1 MSAPNSSAVQT
12 PKLGPIPKALAGVL
26 AVLMVWLGGRTG
38 IAILM
43 AFLGIPLFSIMG
55 GGAAVAWLSID
66 DPTRQHVRFIAG
78 DVLQDKFAGSPILVT
93 IPLFTFVG
101 YLMAESKTPER
112 IVRASRAFF
121 GWMPGGLAVVCI
133 CASAFFTTLT
143 GASGVTIVA
152 IGGLLYPALR
162 QQKYP
167 DDFSLG
173 LVTTGGSLGLLLPPS
188 LPILVY
194 SLVAAVPINETFKAG
209 LVPGFLVMVVLGVY
223 SAYVGVKAKL
233 VRTSPDLREMGAAL
247 WEIKWEMF
255 VPVIILGGLAT
266 GFTGL
271 DESAAI
277 TALYVLV
284 VEVWVYGD
292 LSLKKDLP
300 RIARNSMSLAGAV
313 ILILAMANSLMNYV
327 DFVRVPE
334 HLLHWLETHTSLDTS
349 WKFLIGLNIFLLV
362 IGMLMDGFSA
372 ILVSVPLIIPIATTF
387 RMNPFH
393 LGMIFLLNL
402 EIAYVCPP
410 LGLNL
415 YISSFRFE
423 RPVVSLYK
431 VVLPF
436 VGLLVLTLGIVTY
449 FPKVST
455 ILLEGQIEQERQ
467 KDLKSIEACERPTYE
482 YDRLQC
488 VQSDP
493 LNRKPCDARS
503 EYVHCL
509 AAPTNDAD
517 DAEFQNYCVK
527 AFQKTCVQ
535 NFWKDPRQGEVCP
548 GKPWAE
554 RWVENKARCNAK
566 NGIVPTPPGGAGS
579 AAPAPSGSAPSGGI
593 DEDELMKAML
603 GGGAAS
609 AAPSGSASAAPSG
622 SASGAPPAAS
632 GSAAPGGEDDLLKDM
647 LK

>member
-1 MSAPNSSAVQT
+1 MSAPTSSPTT
-12 PKLGPIPKALAGVL
+12 PKLGPVPKAIAALVAILLLVL
-26 AVLMVWLGGRTG
+26 GRTTG
-38 IAILM
+38 AFMLL
-43 AFLGIPLFSIMG
+43 AFLGVPLFAIMG
-55 GGAAVAWLSID
+55 GGAAYAWLTID
-66 DPTRQHVRFIAG
+66 DPTRQFVRFIAG

-133 CASAFFTTLT
+133 FASAFFTTLT

-209 LVPGFLVMVVLGVY
+209 LLPGFLVMVVLGIY
-223 SAYVGVKAKL
+223 SAYIGVKTKL
-233 VRTSPDLREMGAAL
+233 PTTPLDLKEMGASL
-247 WEIKWEMF
+247 WLIKWEML

-277 TALYVLV
+277 TALYTLV
-284 VEVWVYGD
+284 VEVWVYKD
-292 LSLKKDLP
+292 LDLKKDLP

-334 HLLHWLETHTSLDTS
+334 HLLHWLESHTSLDSS
-349 WKFLIGLNIFLLV
+349 WKFLIGLNIFLLI

-436 VGLLVLTLGIVTY
+436 VGLLVICLGLVTY
-449 FPKVST
+449 IPRIST
-455 ILLEGQIEQERQ
+455 FLLEKDIEAERL
-467 KDLKSIEACERPTYE
+467 KDLKSIDNCERPTFD

-503 EYVHCL
+503 ELVHCL
-509 AAPTNDAD
+509 AAPTPESD
-517 DAEFQNYCVK
+517 DPEYQAYCVK
-527 AFQKTCVQ
+527 AYQKTCVE
-535 NFWKDPRQGEVCP
+535 NAWKDKFRDEVCP
-548 GKPWAE
+548 GKPWTE
-554 RWVENKARCNAK
+554 RYADNKARCNAK
-566 NGIVPTPPGGAGS
+566 QGIAPTPAPTGSTPAPAGSEAPGGIDEDELLKTMLGGSGSASAAPSGS
-579 AAPAPSGSAPSGGI
+579 AAPAPSGSAP
-593 DEDELMKAML
+593 
-603 GGGAAS
+603 
-609 AAPSGSASAAPSG
+609 P
-622 SASGAPPAAS
+622 
-632 GSAAPGGEDDLLKDM
+632 GEDDLLKDM

>member
-1 MSAPNSSAVQT
+1 MSAQSSGPASGAQT
-12 PKLGPIPKALAGVL
+12 PKLGPVAK
-26 AVLMVWLGGRTG
+26 G
-38 IAILM
+38 IAGLVAALLLLVGKTTGVFILL
-43 AFLGIPLFSIMG
+43 AFLGVPLFAIMG
-55 GGAAVAWLSID
+55 GGAAYAWHTID
-66 DPTRQHVRFIAG
+66 DPTRQFVRFIAG

-121 GWMPGGLAVVCI
+121 GWMPGGLAIVCI

-167 DDFSLG
+167 DEFSLG

-209 LVPGFLVMVVLGVY
+209 LLPGFLVMVVLGIY
-223 SAYVGVKAKL
+223 SAYVGVKTKL
-233 VRTSPDLREMGAAL
+233 PTTPLDLKEMGASL
-247 WEIKWEMF
+247 WLIKWELF

-266 GFTGL
+266 GFTSL
-271 DESAAI
+271 DESAAV
-277 TALYVLV
+277 TALYTLV
-284 VEVWVYGD
+284 IEVWVYKD
-292 LSLKKDLP
+292 LDLKKDMP

-327 DFVRVPE
+327 DFVRVPDA
-334 HLLHWLETHTSLDTS
+334 LLHWLESHTSLDSS
-349 WKFLIGLNIFLLV
+349 WKFLIGLNIFLLI

-431 VVLPF
+431 IVLPF
-436 VGLLVLTLGIVTY
+436 VGLLVICLGLVTY
-449 FPKVST
+449 IPRIST
-455 ILLEGQIEQERQ
+455 LLLTGDIERERLA
-467 KDLKSIEACERPTYE
+467 DLKSVDNCERPTFD

-493 LNRKPCDARS
+493 LNRKPCDAPS
-503 EYVHCL
+503 ELVHCL
-509 AAPTNDAD
+509 SAPTNEAD
-517 DAEFQNYCVK
+517 DQDFQNYCVK
-527 AFQKTCVQ
+527 AYQKTCVEDA
-535 NFWKDPRQGEVCP
+535 WKDKRRGEVCP
-548 GKPWAE
+548 GKPWTE
-554 RWVENKARCNAK
+554 RWTENKARCNAK
-566 NGIVPTPPGGAGS
+566 MGIVPAPAPTDTAPAPAGSEAPPGIDEDELLKAMVGGS
-579 AAPAPSGSAPSGGI
+579 ASVAPSGSAPPAPAPSGSA
-593 DEDELMKAML
+593 
-603 GGGAAS
+603 
-609 AAPSGSASAAPSG
+609 
-622 SASGAPPAAS
+622 
-632 GSAAPGGEDDLLKDM
+632 APGGDDDPLLKEM

>member
-1 MSAPNSSAVQT
+1 MSAQSSGPASASNQT
-12 PKLGPIPKALAGVL
+12 PKLGPVAKGIAALI
-26 AVLMVWLGGRTG
+26 AVLLLVFGRTTG
-38 IAILM
+38 VFILL
-43 AFLGIPLFSIMG
+43 AFLGVPLFAIMG
-55 GGAAVAWLSID
+55 GGAAYAWHTID
-66 DPTRQHVRFIAG
+66 DPTRQFVRFIAG

-121 GWMPGGLAVVCI
+121 GWMPGGLAIVCI

-209 LVPGFLVMVVLGVY
+209 LLPGFLVMVVLGIY
-223 SAYVGVKAKL
+223 SAYIGVKTKL
-233 VRTSPDLREMGAAL
+233 PVTPLDLKEMGASL
-247 WEIKWEMF
+247 WLIKWELF

-277 TALYVLV
+277 TALYTLV
-284 VEVWVYGD
+284 IEVWVYKD
-292 LSLKKDLP
+292 LDLKKDLP

-334 HLLHWLETHTSLDTS
+334 HLLHWLESHTSLDTS

-436 VGLLVLTLGIVTY
+436 VGLLVICLGLVTY
-449 FPKVST
+449 IPRIST
-455 ILLEGQIEQERQ
+455 FLLENQVEEERL
-467 KDLKSIEACERPTYE
+467 KDLKSVDNCERPTFD
-482 YDRLQC
+482 YDRLSC

-503 EYVHCL
+503 ELVHCFS
-509 AAPTNDAD
+509 APTNEAD
-517 DAEFQNYCVK
+517 DQDFQLYCVQ
-527 AFQKTCVQ
+527 AYQKTCVQ
-535 NFWKDPRQGEVCP
+535 DFWKDKFKGEVCG
-548 GKPWAE
+548 GKPWTE
-554 RWVENKARCNAK
+554 RWAENKARCNAK
-566 NGIVPTPPGGAGS
+566 MGIVPTP
-579 AAPAPSGSAPSGGI
+579 AASEAPPSGEPPSGGV
-593 DEDELMKAML
+593 DEDELLKAMV
-603 GGGAAS
+603 GGGAS
-609 AAPSGSASAAPSG
+609 AAPSGSAPPAPSA
-622 SASGAPPAAS
+622 SAPAT
-632 GSAAPGGEDDLLKDM
+632 GDDDPLLKEM